1 MLSVGISRP
10 GVTIVYI
17 GLTRRTAKSLAW
29 SELVRLN
36 HRFRLGITFNQ
47 SELTATLANGSRI
60 VCTGAHDSAA
70 IEVLRGG
77 KYALVYVDECASYG
91 KHFETLIGD
100 IIQPALTDLRGTL
113 ALIGTP
119 GAACTGY
126 FYERTQKAESFGFST
141 HHWTIID
148 NPHIPHAADELAKER
163 SDNAWTDQNPTMRRE
178 WYGEWVR
185 SLDSLVYRFDGER
198 NTFTDLP
205 VAGEWANVMG
215 VDLGY
220 NDAFVISVLR
230 YSFDEPKALVVDTFS
245 RTGSTPSM
253 WAEWVDAYATT
264 YQPTAIVADAG
275 GLGKAIVE
283 EMRDKWALPIKAAE
297 KAKKPAYI
305 ELMNGDL
312 ESGRLKVHSS
322 LTGLR
327 DQMLTLQWDAKRPGI
342 KENEDYPNDLCDATL
357 YAWRECR
364 HHRSATPPPRPAEGT
379 DAWRKEL
386 EVKMRELAMKRARQ
400 QGLGAAETYLNGT
413 ITDFR

>member
-17 GLTRRTAKSLAW
+17 GLTRRTAKALAW
-29 SELVRLN
+29 AELIRLN
-36 HRFRLGITFNQ
+36 HRFRLGITFNF
-47 SELTATLANGSRI
+47 SELTAKLANGSVI
-60 VCTGAHDSAA
+60 ICTGAHDSAA

-91 KHFETLIGD
+91 SHFETLIQD

-126 FYERTQKAESFGFST
+126 FYDRTQKADAFGFSS
-141 HHWTIID
+141 HHWTILD
-148 NPHIPHAADELAKER
+148 NPFVPHAAEELAKER
-163 SDNAWTDQNPTMRRE
+163 ADNAWTEQNPTLRRE

-185 SLDSLVYRFDGER
+185 SLDSLVYRFDSDR
-198 NTFTDLP
+198 NTFTEFP
-205 VAGEWANVMG
+205 GEGTWANVLG
-215 VDLGY
+215 VDLGF
-220 NDAFVISVLR
+220 NDAFVISVVR

-245 RTGSTPSM
+245 RTGATPSM
-253 WAEWVDAYATT
+253 WAEWVDAYAKQ
-264 YQPTAIVADAG
+264 YEPTAIVADAG

-283 EMRDKWALPIKAAE
+283 EMKDKWHLPVKAAE
-297 KAKKPAYI
+297 KQKKPAYI
-305 ELMNGDL
+305 ELLNGDL
-312 ESGRLKVHSS
+312 ESGRLKIHST

-327 DQMLTLQWDAKRPGI
+327 DQMLTLQWDAAKPGI

-364 HHRSATPPPRPAEGT
+364 HHRSATPPPAPQIGT
-379 DAWRKEL
+379 DAWKAEL
-386 EVKMRELAMKRARQ
+386 EKKMRELAMKRAKQ
-400 QGLGAAETYLNGT
+400 SELGTQEEYLNGP
-413 ITDFR
+413 IPEFR